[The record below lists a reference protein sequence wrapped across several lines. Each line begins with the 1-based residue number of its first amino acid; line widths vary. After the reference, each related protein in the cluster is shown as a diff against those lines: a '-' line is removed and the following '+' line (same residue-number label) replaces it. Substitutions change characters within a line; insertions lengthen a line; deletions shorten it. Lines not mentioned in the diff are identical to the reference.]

1 MINKSRQP
9 REGSPTCLI
18 TSIITDR
25 IGRDKVL
32 LPIHHNYNKI
42 CDVLAFFEIKTQE
55 IPRVFL
61 LVVEKKSNL
70 SKLEQWCVLSNY
82 TGMTCTL
89 LLHCAISVEIRTVG
103 SQSDLRI
110 LL

>member
-9 REGSPTCLI
+9 HEGSLICLI
-18 TSIITDR
+18 MCIITDR

-32 LPIHHNYNKI
+32 LPIIINHNYNKI
-42 CDVLAFFEIKTQE
+42 CDVLAFFKIKTQE

-61 LVVEKKSNL
+61 LAVEKKSHL

-82 TGMTCTL
+82 TGIQ
-89 LLHCAISVEIRTVG
+89 A
-103 SQSDLRI
+103 
-110 LL
+110 